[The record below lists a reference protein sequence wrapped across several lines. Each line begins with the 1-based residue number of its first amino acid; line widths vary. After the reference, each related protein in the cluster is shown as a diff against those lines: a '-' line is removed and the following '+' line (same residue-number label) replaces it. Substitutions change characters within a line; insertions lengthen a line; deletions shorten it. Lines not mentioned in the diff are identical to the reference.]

1 MKKLLLPLAL
11 VALSGCV
18 QVDNYNEVIKHPA
31 PAGLAGYWQSQGP
44 QSEMVSPEAIA
55 SLIVTPEGDTLECR
69 QWQRLIALPGKL
81 MQRSDSLYNVTIKR
95 EVYDVERQGDTLEYA
110 GMTLRRVDRLTD
122 ECADYLEKHPLG
134 QPIDEQDAKA
144 AIEATKPA
152 ATQSGGTLG
161 LGGGSNSATTL
172 SQSEG
177 EEESNAASVGP

>member
-31 PAGLAGYWQSQGP
+31 PTGLAGYWQSQGP

-55 SLIVTPEGDTLECR
+55 SLVVTPEGDTLECR

-95 EVYDVERQGDTLEYA
+95 EVYDVEREGDTLEYA
-110 GMTLRRVDRLTD
+110 GMTLRRVDRLTP

-134 QPIDEQDAKA
+134 QSLTKQEAKA
-144 AIEATKPA
+144 IIEATEPA

-161 LGGGSNSATTL
+161 LGGGRNSATAT
-172 SQSEG
+172 
-177 EEESNAASVGP
+177 SNPDDPQNDSLTVGP